1 MKAIKCGNPE
11 KIDTCPYNKNNE
23 CKQPNCIY
31 IMPNEEI
38 VILTKKQYEE
48 LLERPLKTMGELTC
62 DKIKEKK

>member
-1 MKAIKCGNPE
+1 MSKCGNPE
-11 KIDTCPYNKNNE
+11 KTNTCPYSSNNE

-62 DKIKEKK
+62 EQIKEKK

>member
-1 MKAIKCGNPE
+1 MSKCGHPE
-11 KIDTCPYNKNNE
+11 KIRFCPYNINND
-23 CKQPNCIY
+23 CTQPNCIY

-48 LLERPLKTMGELTC
+48 LLERPIKAMGKLTT